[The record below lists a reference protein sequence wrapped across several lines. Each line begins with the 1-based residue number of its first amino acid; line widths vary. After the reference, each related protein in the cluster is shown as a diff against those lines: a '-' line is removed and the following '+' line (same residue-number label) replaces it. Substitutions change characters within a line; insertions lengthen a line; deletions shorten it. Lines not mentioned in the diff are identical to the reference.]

1 MTTSLFDLTKK
12 VALITGSSQGL
23 GLAMARGLA
32 EAGAIILL
40 NGRNEEKLKRA
51 VLQLREESFTVHG
64 YAFDTTDATQVE
76 QSVKAIEA
84 EVGAIDILVNNAGI
98 QRRGPLESFDL
109 ADWQELMDINLT
121 GVFLVAQH
129 VARGMISRKAGKI
142 INIASLTSEVARPTV
157 APYTASKGGV
167 KMLTKAMATEWAKHN
182 IQVNG
187 IGPGYFATEMNKA
200 LIEDE
205 AFNSWICART
215 PAGRWGD
222 PSELAGAAVFLASKA
237 SDFINGQIIYVDGGV
252 LASL

>member
-1 MTTSLFDLTKK
+1 MSVSLFDLKDK

-32 EAGAIILL
+32 GAGATIIL
-40 NGRNEEKLKRA
+40 NGRNEEKLQGA
-51 VLQLREESFTVHG
+51 VTQLQEEGFTVHG
-64 YAFDTTDATQVE
+64 YSFDTTQVPQVE
-76 QSVKAIEA
+76 HCIRAIEVN
-84 EVGAIDILVNNAGI
+84 VGSIDILVNNAGI
-98 QRRGPLESFDL
+98 QRRAPLESFNL
-109 ADWQELMDINLT
+109 TDWQEVMDINLT
-121 GVFLVAQH
+121 GVFVVAQQ
-129 VARGMISRKAGKI
+129 VARGMITRKEGKI

-157 APYTASKGGV
+157 APYTAAKGGV

-187 IGPGYFATEMNKA
+187 IGPGYFVTEMNKP
-200 LIEDE
+200 LVEDA

-222 PSELAGAAVFLASKA
+222 PSELAGAAIFLASRA
-237 SDFINGQIIYVDGGV
+237 SDFINGQILYVDGGV